1 MKQEQL
7 VRCLGIELFISN
19 GAARRAAED
28 RRAHIDAVLAEQ
40 SRQKQN
46 GTCDIER
53 LSIISQKGSRLS
65 NERARKLAM
74 GYAALSMD

>member
-19 GAARRAAED
+19 GATRQAAED
-28 RRAHIDAVLAEQ
+28 RRAHIDSVLAEQ
-40 SRQKQN
+40 SRQKEN

-53 LSIISQKGSRLS
+53 LSFTSKKGSRVS
-65 NERARKLAM
+65 KERARKLAM
-74 GYAALSMD
+74 GYAALSME